1 MTLFTTKTLQK
12 TLTPQE
18 ILAGNFG
25 LEKEGLRITKEGKL
39 ATTPHPQ
46 IFGKKLE
53 NPYITTDFSES
64 QVEIVTPTYDTIDKA
79 YYNISF
85 LVDIVNTNIPDDE
98 YIWNNSLPCILPPPE
113 EIPIAKYDKTNKA
126 GKQAEEY
133 RKQLSKKYGTK
144 KQLISGIHYNFSFKE
159 ETIEKLYKNTT
170 HNYTYREFK
179 DQLYLKIT
187 RNYLRYRW
195 LIIYLTGCS
204 VGAHKTFTKQ
214 CLSLLEKEDGNDGYY
229 STKGPSFRNGTS
241 GYKNIEH
248 LYPRY
253 DTVKNFLD
261 DVNRFIDNGK
271 LSEAKELYTQIRL
284 KPKDK
289 NNMIQSLRDD
299 GILYIE
305 IRTVDINSFDKCGIS
320 KKDMQF
326 LHLFIIYLLIKEETE
341 YDKWQ
346 EEGVYNEE
354 KIAEQ
359 GYNPHTVLLKNGQET
374 NLKEWGQEIVNEM
387 KEMNKEL
394 NLQKEELINMAE
406 VKINDFSK
414 THGKELV
421 NIIQNKG
428 FINSQ
433 ISIAKN
439 NKETSIDM
447 IDEEYIRNNE
457 NLKETYVKALPGRFK
472 YISSQ

>member
-1 MTLFTTKTLQK
+1 
-12 TLTPQE
+12 
-18 ILAGNFG
+18 
-25 LEKEGLRITKEGKL
+25 
-39 ATTPHPQ
+39 
-46 IFGKKLE
+46 
-53 NPYITTDFSES
+53 
-64 QVEIVTPTYDTIDKA
+64 
-79 YYNISF
+79 
-85 LVDIVNTNIPDDE
+85 
-98 YIWNNSLPCILPPPE
+98 
-113 EIPIAKYDKTNKA
+113 
-126 GKQAEEY
+126 
-133 RKQLSKKYGTK
+133 
-144 KQLISGIHYNFSFKE
+144 
-159 ETIEKLYKNTT
+159 
-170 HNYTYREFK
+170 
-179 DQLYLKIT
+179 
-187 RNYLRYRW
+187 
-195 LIIYLTGCS
+195 
-204 VGAHKTFTKQ
+204 
-214 CLSLLEKEDGNDGYY
+214 
-229 STKGPSFRNGTS
+229 
-241 GYKNIEH
+241 
-248 LYPRY
+248 
-253 DTVKNFLD
+253 
-261 DVNRFIDNGK
+261 
-271 LSEAKELYTQIRL
+271 
-284 KPKDK
+284 
-289 NNMIQSLRDD
+289 MIQSLRDD

-447 IDEEYIRNNE
+447 IDEEYIRNNK